1 MHGGRD
7 RGMGG
12 DANHKEFE
20 SDTQMGGKF
29 GVGAAA
35 AVNMQGRAPVWWLVG
50 WLVGEK
56 KGLTSMS
63 TKKKEKSKSKRKNQ
77 KAGKLNVK

>member
-1 MHGGRD
+1 
-7 RGMGG
+7 MGG

-35 AVNMQGRAPVWWLVG
+35 AVNKQGRAPVWWLVG

-56 KGLTSMS
+56 AKANGKN
-63 TKKKEKSKSKRKNQ
+63 KKREK
-77 KAGKLNVK
+77 

>member
-1 MHGGRD
+1 MHGGGD

-56 KGLTSMS
+56 AKANGKN
-63 TKKKEKSKSKRKNQ
+63 KKREK
-77 KAGKLNVK
+77 